1 MTKRIAIIG
10 AGVAG
15 LAAAYD
21 LTKAGHSVVIYEAA
35 PDVGGLAAGFK
46 AAHWD
51 WTLEKYYH
59 HWFQSDKHM
68 LGLIEEL
75 GGPTR
80 FFSLAPSPSSTTR
93 IGSNRSTPSPRPPS
107 LPCATSRC

>member
-21 LTKAGHSVVIYEAA
+21 LRRRGHDIVIFEAA
-35 PDVGGLAAGFK
+35 EQVGGLAGGFK
-46 AAHWD
+46 APHWE

-59 HWFQSDKHM
+59 HWFQSDAHM
-68 LGLIEEL
+68 LGLIAEL
-75 GGPTR
+75 AGAIR
-80 FFSLAPSPSSTTR
+80 
-93 IGSNRSTPSPRPPS
+93 
-107 LPCATSRC
+107 